1 MGTLA
6 ILGVGL
12 IGGSYGLAAK
22 ARGLYSHVVGWVR
35 SPATADAASR
45 LGAIDEA
52 THDLGKAVAQAE
64 MIVLCT
70 PPAMMPALCQQI
82 RPLAPRGVV
91 VTDAASVKG
100 RLVRE
105 CEEALGPEVGFVGG
119 HPMAGSERA
128 GVANAREDL
137 FVGAHYV
144 LTPTERTQPWA
155 LQPVEDFAQRLGA
168 IVLRMSPDD
177 HDAAVARASHLPHI
191 AASATAQVAIASS
204 RARAVHGAG
213 LRDTTRVAA
222 GDPQLW
228 AEILSANAD
237 ALREPLGETIARLSE
252 LSRLLAARDQEG
264 IREWLQLGATLRRS
278 LDAGEEPE
286 P

>member
-1 MGTLA
+1 VGTLA

-22 ARGLYSHVVGWVR
+22 ARGLCSHVVGWVR
-35 SPATADAASR
+35 SPGTADAAVG
-45 LGAIDEA
+45 LGAVDEA
-52 THDLGKAVAQAE
+52 TYDLGRAVSRAE
-64 MIVLCT
+64 TIVLCT
-70 PPAMMPALCQQI
+70 PPAMMPALCQQV
-82 RPLAPRGVV
+82 RPLAPRGAV

-100 RLVRE
+100 RLVPE
-105 CEEALGPEVGFVGG
+105 CEDALGPGIGFVGG

-144 LTPTERTQPWA
+144 LTPTPRTQTWA
-155 LQPVEDFAQRLGA
+155 LRSVEEFARRLGA
-168 IVLRMSPDD
+168 HVLRMSPED

-191 AASATAQVAIASS
+191 AASAVAQVAIASS

-222 GDPQLW
+222 GDAQLW
-228 AEILSANAD
+228 AEILSANAE
-237 ALREPLGETIARLSE
+237 ALREPLGETISRLSE
-252 LSRLLAARDQEG
+252 LSRLLALGEQEAV
-264 IREWLQLGATLRRS
+264 REWLELGAALRRS
-278 LDAGEEPE
+278 LDAGEGAEL
-286 P
+286 